1 MACSFSRMLDSNRFY
16 SARNNLA
23 CGLIW
28 TLMCISLLI
37 FNACSTDG
45 YELITPHKKL
55 VLNLKLN
62 LSGQSTRS
70 NESSETVNLTEGSEI
85 ENLIDEEDLWIG
97 VFDSNNHKKID
108 AKYSLNQIDNTVSIT
123 IATGEYYSEEIQLV
137 ACANWSR
144 YGISNNVLESVKTV
158 SELNDITFSF
168 NPENLISDV
177 ADNLIDYYPLPM
189 YGSTICSVNLES
201 NEISIDMIRALA
213 KIEIVDNLQG
223 DVKIESAELVR
234 YSTEGYLVPQTS
246 NSGDNL
252 INLSTSAEKS
262 ASDVGNNLT
271 FNKIADSS
279 NLNMFYVYIP
289 EMNLGDVDSDYRKI
303 ILTLTDNKKSEI
315 CLINYSDGLP
325 SADPNEKWQSLNRN
339 HIYRF
344 NVKEL
349 TSTEPEIQIQPTIR
363 ICWYTTY
370 VKGTSGY
377 VGNENL
383 GKFENNSIYLVES
396 IDKNPIND
404 MVDSKQLSS
413 SDYGE
418 SLYYFCRYVE
428 FDLKN
433 EYLGIEYDFNKLM
446 YVLTKERSSN
456 YNSSFFEPSYRNL
469 ARDIV
474 KFENKG
480 SITYCWLNQLQFSYQ
495 SNPIITLFPENL
507 KYRIYWMGDS
517 SGLSKVSVSATPLD
531 TSSTST
537 QDIGINNKNGY
548 YYIEFVVNGNAQV
561 VTYNIPGAYKNGI
574 PSGFK
579 GRFSVIDIFQ
589 ETIDG
594 DDYYVF
600 YAN

>member
-1 MACSFSRMLDSNRFY
+1 MACSFPRMLDSNRFY

-37 FNACSTDG
+37 FNACTTDG

-70 NESSETVNLTEGSEI
+70 NESTETVNLTEGSEI

-108 AKYSLNQIDNTVSIT
+108 AKYSLNQIDNTVSIA

-271 FNKIADSS
+271 FNKITDSS
-279 NLNMFYVYIP
+279 NLNTFYVYIP

-315 CLINYSDGLP
+315 CLINYSEGLP
-325 SADPNEKWQSLNRN
+325 STEPNEKWQSLNRN

-363 ICWYTTY
+363 ICWY
-370 VKGTSGY
+370 
-377 VGNENL
+377 EAL
-383 GKFENNSIYLVES
+383 CGKFASSYTHLL
-396 IDKNPIND
+396 
-404 MVDSKQLSS
+404 MLSVNTS
-413 SDYGE
+413 
-418 SLYYFCRYVE
+418 
-428 FDLKN
+428 
-433 EYLGIEYDFNKLM
+433 NKLLNQ
-446 YVLTKERSSN
+446 YETQATRVSNKLTLNGEVFSGIYSN
-456 YNSSFFEPSYRNL
+456 YIEFKLRDDVLFNDLIYILNQKGSVPNYYEDYIRPL
-469 ARDIV
+469 HLDIV
-474 KFENKG
+474 KYENVEET
-480 SITYCWLNQLQFSYQ
+480 TYCWLNLIPYGYIEYANIRETYFR
-495 SNPIITLFPENL
+495 NDI
-507 KYRIYWMGDS
+507 KHRIYWRGISNQTYKVELTIPYS
-517 SGLSKVSVSATPLD
+517 SEQKIVPLSEKGFLYD
-531 TSSTST
+531 G
-537 QDIGINNKNGY
+537 QRDLY
-548 YYIEFVVNGNAQV
+548 YYDFIVDGNNV
-561 VTYNIPGAYKNGI
+561 SEVKCNLRNNIINVTVTTH
-574 PSGFK
+574 S
-579 GRFSVIDIFQ
+579 FSS
-589 ETIDG
+589 ETING
-594 DDYYVF
+594 EEYYVF